1 MKIMLS
7 ILPFIALG
15 QAAGQTILTPQSDI
29 GKKWRFGYMP
39 AICSLKPQKP
49 EGVAITK
56 EPAYQGKPLY
66 GVIKLGNG
74 PRSSIVVVLDEPAN
88 GPARRFLDLNANG
101 DLTDDGGGEWTSS
114 RKTDAGKITQ
124 LGLDVVKARIS
135 YGSASKE
142 TGSGWYELGLYRMP
156 DRSPDAPVMFYYRSG
171 GMGGKVTL
179 GGKSYEVILVENE
192 ADAVFKKPFDAASP
206 KSRPVW
212 LALKSED
219 KTVGPVE
226 ARMPFEVDGKVY
238 EAKFPAD
245 GSSIAFF
252 PTSKPAF
259 KPAAPKAPE
268 RPPLLAAGT
277 PAPDFT
283 AYDMQGRPVTLS
295 SLKGK
300 AVLIDF
306 WATWC
311 GPCMAAMPHLEEL
324 YKKSL
329 KRDDFVVLAVCVW
342 DSKDAFEDWVP
353 KNKDKYTIP
362 FVFDPAGRDSAKS
375 IAGSLYKVSGIPT
388 KYLIDKEGKVLAS
401 FVGYKE
407 NDTGVEDALA
417 KIGVKL

>member
-1 MKIMLS
+1 MNIMLS
-7 ILPFIALG
+7 IIPLIALG
-15 QAAGQTILTPQSDI
+15 QAVGQTVLTPQSDV
-29 GKKWRFGYMP
+29 GRNWRLGYMP
-39 AICSLKPQKP
+39 SICSLKPEKP
-49 EGVAITK
+49 EGVSITK
-56 EPAYQGKPLY
+56 EPSYQGKPLY

-74 PRSSIVVVLDEPAN
+74 PRSSIAVVLDEPAN

-101 DLTDDGGGEWTSS
+101 DLTDYGAGDWSS
-114 RKTDAGKITQ
+114 TRKTAEGKVTQ
-124 LGLDVVKARIS
+124 LGLDVVKARTS
-135 YGSASKE
+135 YGTTAKE
-142 TGSGWYELGLYRMP
+142 SGSGWYELGLYRMP
-156 DRSPDAPVMFYYRSG
+156 DRSPEAPVLFYYRSG
-171 GMGGKVTL
+171 GMGGNVTL
-179 GGKSYEVILVENE
+179 GDKMYEVLLVENE
-192 ADAVFKKPFDAASP
+192 ADAIFTKPFDAQNP

-212 LALKSED
+212 LSLKGGD

-226 ARMPFEVDGKVY
+226 ARAPFELEGKVY
-238 EAKFPAD
+238 EAKFPTD

-252 PTSKPAF
+252 PTSKPAY
-259 KPAAPKAPE
+259 KPAAPKEAA
-268 RPPLLAAGT
+268 RPALLAAGT

-283 AYDMQGRPVTLS
+283 AYDMEGKPVTLS

-311 GPCMAAMPHLEEL
+311 GPCMSAMPHLEEI

-342 DSKDAFEDWVP
+342 DSKDAFNDWVP

-388 KYLIDKEGKVLAS
+388 KYVIDKEGKVLAS
-401 FVGYKE
+401 FVGYREK
-407 NDTGVEDALA
+407 DTGVEDTLA